1 MNEHGLA
8 LPLRNEK
15 PRDCGITILI
25 DNGIPLNLFKDT
37 IDSAALMLILSNS
50 AGGHRWFRAIW
61 KKK

>member
-25 DNGIPLNLFKDT
+25 DNGIPLNLF
-37 IDSAALMLILSNS
+37 
-50 AGGHRWFRAIW
+50 
-61 KKK
+61 